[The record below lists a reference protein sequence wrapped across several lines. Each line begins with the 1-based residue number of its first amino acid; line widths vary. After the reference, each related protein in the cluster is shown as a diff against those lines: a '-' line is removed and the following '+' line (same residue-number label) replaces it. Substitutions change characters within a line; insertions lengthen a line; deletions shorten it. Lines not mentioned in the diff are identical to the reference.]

1 MVLARPRERP
11 TTKINLKNSLYPLI
25 YFTEHLVGVLS
36 KLPQKNNLDHESSS
50 FFDPA
55 AQDKTGF

>member
-1 MVLARPRERP
+1 MDV
-11 TTKINLKNSLYPLI
+11 
-25 YFTEHLVGVLS
+25 FS

-55 AQDKTGF
+55 AKDKTGF

>member
-11 TTKINLKNSLYPLI
+11 TKKIDLKNSLYPLSH
-25 YFTEHLVGVLS
+25 FTEHLVLN
-36 KLPQKNNLDHESSS
+36 KLPQENDLDHESSS